1 MLVYVIGMLYMMLYM
16 FVSQRQS
23 ILLQAWTLWSPCVLP
38 DIGSIYSPTY
48 SKQTLGITNGVLV
61 VQVDS

>member
-23 ILLQAWTLWSPCVLP
+23 ILLQAWTMWSPCVLP
-38 DIGSIYSPTY
+38 DIGSIYAP
-48 SKQTLGITNGVLV
+48 LPIPNRLWEL
-61 VQVDS
+61 QVKS